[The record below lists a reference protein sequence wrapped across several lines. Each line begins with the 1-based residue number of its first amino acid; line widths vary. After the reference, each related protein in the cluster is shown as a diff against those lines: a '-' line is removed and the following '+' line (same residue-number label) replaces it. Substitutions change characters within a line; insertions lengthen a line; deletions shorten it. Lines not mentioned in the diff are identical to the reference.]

1 MKQTVIKTTQA
12 QITPYRSRA
21 EISAGLRFVA
31 VFVVIAA
38 IPAINAEFAGVL
50 YQSMIDTYVGVST
63 WVALTLA
70 MLYGWE
76 KYFKVD
82 FADIM
87 HRHKRWQPLIAAALG
102 GMPGCGGAIVI
113 TTQYARGAASFGSLV
128 ATLTA
133 TMGDAA
139 FLLIAAKP
147 DVAVL
152 VILGGIVI
160 GTVTGYIIDMLP
172 HSKNLNQCCFK
183 DLACRV
189 SGTASDLK
197 QGFWKPIDTAWLLL
211 LFPGLMMTIIDAT
224 GADANAVLSFVYADF
239 ANQLAVFMATF
250 SLAIFIAA
258 PRESNPMTLIARNVS
273 HGRRIVAET
282 GFISAWVLL
291 SFFLYD
297 ATMHYM
303 QWDLQVLFGSV
314 APLLPLVGILIGW
327 LPGCGPQIV
336 VTTLYINGVIPFSA
350 LMGNAISNDGDAL
363 FPALSIAPKSALWAT
378 AYSTVPAIIVAY
390 GIYFVYGA

>member
-1 MKQTVIKTTQA
+1 MKQTVVKTSVS
-12 QITPYRSRA
+12 PMGMGKYSA
-21 EISAGLRFVA
+21 EIAAALRFIA
-31 VFVVIAA
+31 VFFVVA
-38 IPAINAEFAGVL
+38 IIPTVNAEFGGVL
-50 YQSMIDTYVGVST
+50 YQSMIDTYVGVTT

-82 FADIM
+82 FAHIM
-87 HRHKRWQPLIAAALG
+87 NRHKRYQPLIAAVLG

-152 VILGGIVI
+152 VILGGIVV
-160 GTVTGYIIDMLP
+160 GTVTGYVVDTLP
-172 HSKNLNQCCFK
+172 HAGRLNRSTIK
-183 DLACRV
+183 DLSCRV
-189 SGTASDLK
+189 SGKVADIK
-197 QGFWKPIDTAWLLL
+197 NGFWKPIDALWLLL
-211 LFPGLMMTIIDAT
+211 LFPGLMITLIDAV
-224 GADANAVLSFVYADF
+224 GADANLVLSFVYTDF

-250 SLAIFIAA
+250 SLAIFIAS
-258 PRESNPMTLIARNVS
+258 PRESNPMTLITRRVS
-273 HGRRIVAET
+273 HGRRVVAET
-282 GFISAWVLL
+282 AFISAWVLL

-303 QWDLQVLFGSV
+303 QWDLLVLFGSI
-314 APLLPLVGILIGW
+314 APVLPLVAILIGW

-336 VTTLYINGVIPFSA
+336 VTTLYINGLIPFSA

-363 FPALSIAPKSALWAT
+363 FPALSIAPKSAVWAT
-378 AYSTVPAIIVAY
+378 AYSTVPALIVAY
-390 GIYFVYGA
+390 AIYFVYGM

>member
-1 MKQTVIKTTQA
+1 MKNTAVKNISSDTNMGKYTL
-12 QITPYRSRA
+12 
-21 EISAGLRFVA
+21 EISVVLRFLG
-31 VFVVIAA
+31 VFLVIGLM
-38 IPAINAEFAGVL
+38 PVINAEFAGVL

-87 HRHKRWQPLIAAALG
+87 NRNKAWQPLIAAALG

-147 DVAVL
+147 DVAVV
-152 VILGGIVI
+152 VILGGIVV
-160 GTVTGYIIDMLP
+160 GAVTGYIVDMLP
-172 HSKNLNQCCFK
+172 HSKDLKQSGIK

-189 SGTASDLK
+189 AGKTQALK
-197 QGFWKPIDTAWLLL
+197 NGFWKPVDMMWLSLLL
-211 LFPGLMMTIIDAT
+211 PGLMLTIIDAM
-224 GADANAVLSFVYADF
+224 GADANEVLSFVYTDF

-250 SLAIFIAA
+250 TLAIFISA
-258 PRESNPMTLIARNVS
+258 PRESNPMTLMTRRVS
-273 HGRRIVAET
+273 HGRRVVAET
-282 GFISAWVLL
+282 AFISAWVLL
-291 SFFLYD
+291 SFVLYD

-303 QWDLQVLFGSV
+303 DWDLQVLFGGV
-314 APLLPLVGILIGW
+314 APLLPLMAILIGW

-336 VTTLYINGVIPFSA
+336 VTTLYINGLIPFSA

-378 AYSTVPAIIVAY
+378 AYSTVPALVVAY
-390 GIYFVYGA
+390 GIYFVFGA

>member
-1 MKQTVIKTTQA
+1 MKNTAVKNIPTALYMGKYAIELPVI
-12 QITPYRSRA
+12 
-21 EISAGLRFVA
+21 LRFLA
-31 VFVVIAA
+31 VFVI
-38 IPAINAEFAGVL
+38 IGLLPSINGEFAGVL
-50 YQSMIDTYVGVST
+50 YQSMIDTYVGVTT

-87 HRHKRWQPLIAAALG
+87 YRHKTWQPLIAAVLG

-147 DVAVL
+147 NVAVG
-152 VILGGIVI
+152 VILGGIVVGAI
-160 GTVTGYIIDMLP
+160 TGYIVDMLP
-172 HSKNLNQCCFK
+172 HSKDLKQSGIK

-189 SGTASDLK
+189 AGKTQNLK
-197 QGFWKPIDTAWLLL
+197 SGFWKPIDMVWLLL
-211 LFPGLMMTIIDAT
+211 LFPGLMMTIIDAV
-224 GADANAVLSFVYADF
+224 GADANEVLSFVYMDF

-250 SLAIFIAA
+250 TLAIFVSA
-258 PRESNPMTLIARNVS
+258 PRDSNPMTLMTRKVS
-273 HGRRIVAET
+273 HGRRVVAET
-282 GFISAWVLL
+282 AFISAWVLL
-291 SFFLYD
+291 SFVLYD

-303 QWDLQVLFGSV
+303 DWDLQVVFGGV
-314 APLLPLVGILIGW
+314 APLLPLMGILIGW

-363 FPALSIAPKSALWAT
+363 FPALSIAPKSAVWAT
-378 AYSTVPAIIVAY
+378 AYSTVPALIVAY
-390 GIYFVYGA
+390 GIYFIFGA